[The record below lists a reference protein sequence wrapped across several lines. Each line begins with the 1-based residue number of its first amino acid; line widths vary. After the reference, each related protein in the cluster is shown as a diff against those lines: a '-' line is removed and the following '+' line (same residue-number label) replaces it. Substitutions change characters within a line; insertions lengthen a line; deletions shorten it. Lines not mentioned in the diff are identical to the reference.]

1 MADKELEI
9 GKVVAVDTSHVT
21 VELSDQLKTMTK
33 ITQES
38 GVEVGKINSLLVIP
52 VGSRKLVTT
61 VTRVMIID
69 EMQEPARLQALNLS
83 KGKRTLRAT
92 LIGTI
97 DGADFT
103 QGISFFPSLDASV
116 YLASQ
121 KDLDTIFGAA
131 SAPSRQDRFCVPIG
145 RSVAFPDYQIKI
157 DPDIFF
163 GKHAAIL
170 GSTGSGK
177 SCTIAS
183 LIQSVLEQTSVL
195 RSRFIILD
203 TNGEYR
209 HAFQLQNEETKAWND
224 ANDQYKCLYIP
235 TDPRDSSNQLI
246 IPYWFMNADDHAR
259 LFRAAPN
266 VQQPVLLDALVM
278 AKESRSVERKT
289 EWLRKELVIEVNRIL
304 SLARGATTGDARSI
318 RNLCEQ
324 TLSVLNNSGN
334 LVGEMC
340 EEHQGLTADELIKA
354 FEVVRDIV
362 RKNVKDEGG
371 KFEAYEIIGLQ
382 KRSDIEAALHG
393 VTAKLFQKQR
403 PTEKTEFSSVDSPSF
418 YSKLEFANIFLDRA
432 MSAHELSGGRVR
444 DNCSTMLIRIAR
456 LLEDKRFEFL
466 FGPVN
471 QDWPNPHEPL
481 AAFLRD
487 ILGAPAAEHIRQDGA
502 AATAFP
508 FYGRQTDETNSD
520 HNVVI
525 VDLSL
530 LSSDILENVTALL
543 GRLILEFLQWL
554 GDTEERGSFPVV
566 LILEE
571 AHNYIKE
578 RHGKDDS
585 SISREVFERIA
596 KEGRKYGLGLVL
608 ASQRPS
614 ELSSTALSQCNT
626 FIVHRL
632 QNPADLRYFREIV
645 PGIYDELLDQLPSL
659 APQKALVLGESVKVP
674 ALIEIRKA
682 HPRPKS
688 RNPGFMQHWTD
699 KDARYP
705 DFESICKRWEG
716 SAPLDLKS
724 SNPPLSETQGCAE
737 TTKNVEEDIDFLFK
751 SDEEIP
757 F

>member
-9 GKVVAVDTSHVT
+9 GKVVAVDTAQVT
-21 VELSDQLKTMTK
+21 IELSDQLKTMTK
-33 ITQES
+33 MTHES
-38 GVEVGKINSLLVIP
+38 GIEVGKINSLLVIP
-52 VGSRKLVTT
+52 VGSKKLVTT
-61 VTRVMIID
+61 VTRVMIA
-69 EMQEPARLQALNLS
+69 EAAPEPGRLQTLNLT

-97 DGADFT
+97 DGGDFT
-103 QGISFFPSLDASV
+103 QGISLFPSLDASV
-116 YLASQ
+116 YVASR
-121 KDLDTIFGAA
+121 KDLDTIFGAQ
-131 SAPSRQDRFCVPIG
+131 SRPDRFCIPIG

-157 DPDIFF
+157 DPDVFF

-183 LIQSVLEQTSVL
+183 LIQSVLEQSSVR

-209 HAFQLQNEETKAWND
+209 HAFQVPKEDSSEWQD
-224 ANDQYKCLYIP
+224 ANAKYKCLYIP
-235 TDPRDSSNQLI
+235 TDPRDSAQQLM
-246 IPYWFMNADDHAR
+246 IPYWFMNADDHVR

-278 AKESRSVERKT
+278 AKDSRSKERKT
-289 EWLRKELVIEVNRIL
+289 EILRKEVITEINRVL
-304 SLARGATTGDARSI
+304 SLARGTTTGDARSI
-318 RNLCEQ
+318 RNLCDQ
-324 TLSVLNNSGN
+324 TLSVLANSGG
-334 LVGEMC
+334 LVKEMC
-340 EEHQGLTADELIKA
+340 NEHDGLTDAELRKA
-354 FEVVRDIV
+354 FETVRDV
-362 RKNVKDEGG
+362 ARKNIKDEGG
-371 KFEAYEIIGLQ
+371 KYEAYEIIGLE
-382 KRSDIEAALHG
+382 KRRDIDAALDG
-393 VTAKLFQKQR
+393 ITTKLFQR
-403 PTEKTEFSSVDSPSF
+403 RTATEKTEFSSVDSPRF

-487 ILGAPAAEHIRQDGA
+487 ILGAPAAAQAMEDTA
-502 AATAFP
+502 AASAFP
-508 FYGRQTDETNSD
+508 FYSRQTSKTSTD

-554 GDTEERGSFPVV
+554 GDSEERGSFPVV
-566 LILEE
+566 LVLEE

-578 RHGKDDS
+578 RRGREDD

-614 ELSSTALSQCNT
+614 ELSSTALSQCNS

-659 APQKALVLGESVKVP
+659 APQKALVLGESVKAP
-674 ALIEIRKA
+674 SLIEIRKA

-699 KDARYP
+699 EDSKYP
-705 DFESICKRWEG
+705 DFENICKRWEG
-716 SAPLDLKS
+716 TAQEEQRSSADAGKVQADAKPATSTIDDLDS
-724 SNPPLSETQGCAE
+724 IFASE
-737 TTKNVEEDIDFLFK
+737 D
-751 SDEEIP
+751 EIP